1 MTFMTNVCKYFGEK
15 FRSGLSLLNL
25 KTVCT
30 SDKPS
35 SRLPREKIF
44 PNLST
49 LTLTQNKLNFIFG
62 NFLVINPSVL
72 QPQPGQNRK
81 THQTQLRLGEVG
93 RPVSSSISE
102 QGRGGAESWT
112 LSATSSPLQISGPP
126 QSKPHSTRGHFNAKQ
141 GHWS

>member
-15 FRSGLSLLNL
+15 FRSGVSLLNL

-35 SRLPREKIF
+35 SRLTRERIF

-126 QSKPHSTRGHFNAKQ
+126 QSKPHSTF
-141 GHWS
+141 